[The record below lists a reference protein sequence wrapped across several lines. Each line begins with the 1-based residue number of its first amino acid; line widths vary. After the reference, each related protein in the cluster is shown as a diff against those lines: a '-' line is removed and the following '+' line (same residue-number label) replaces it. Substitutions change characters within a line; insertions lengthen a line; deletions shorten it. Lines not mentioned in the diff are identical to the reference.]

1 MDLMSLREYER
12 LSPFEVKDV
21 LAKHPEVALH
31 LYIESLKATRGKD
44 LPSVKRW
51 AAAKRW
57 ALVTLLVFAIG
68 QYYFLDVLLEM
79 VSLGGGITSTE
90 RR

>member
-1 MDLMSLREYER
+1 VLSRADL
-12 LSPFEVKDV
+12 KDV

-51 AAAKRW
+51 AVAKRW
-57 ALVTLLVFAIG
+57 ALVTLLVFAVG

-79 VSLGGGITSTE
+79 ISIGGGVAVTV

>member
-1 MDLMSLREYER
+1 MRPRAELQ
-12 LSPFEVKDV
+12 
-21 LAKHPEVALH
+21 

-51 AAAKRW
+51 AVAKRW
-57 ALVTLLVFAIG
+57 ALLTLLVFAVG

-79 VSLGGGITSTE
+79 ISIRGVVAVTV